1 MNYYRTKKVN
11 ELLEKQIDEQEM
23 NKYRKKIKKGIDREK
38 SINERV
44 KRNSP
49 NEYVKKPTHDE

>member
-1 MNYYRTKKVN
+1 
-11 ELLEKQIDEQEM
+11 M